1 MTKTAHFLKQ
11 AVLSLTGRGLKDK
24 IDKVM
29 NRHGSGGVSAVY
41 CAVNTHILRR

>member
-1 MTKTAHFLKQ
+1 MTKTAHFLKP

-29 NRHGSGGVSAVY
+29 NRHGSDGVSAVY